1 MVLVLYECG
10 LLRLGISSNK
20 NFLALYVVV
29 IPDLVFS
36 VIIVNSVWRYLLCQ
50 YISRAFD
57 HVATIEITFV

>member
-1 MVLVLYECG
+1 MWTLKTVG
-10 LLRLGISSNK
+10 TSSNK

-57 HVATIEITFV
+57 HVATMEIRFV

>member
-1 MVLVLYECG
+1 MWTLKTVG
-10 LLRLGISSNK
+10 TSSNK

-57 HVATIEITFV
+57 HVSTMEITFV